1 MKKLSLDNGAIVRP
15 IIEFLPLFSEES
27 ARGAGYV
34 LFHPTK
40 DDGETPHPYLDGV
53 KAALKKVRGIYVFY
67 DSRGRAIYAGKTVE
81 QSLWGEMNSAYNRDR
96 GESQQTW
103 RVKHPMIRPHP
114 YDPDQNR
121 VVGRENLLLHELA
134 AYASAYEVLAP
145 FISEMEALLVRG
157 FANDLLNKKMEKF
170 AVEKE

>member
-1 MKKLSLDNGAIVRP
+1 MKKLSLENGAIVRP
-15 IIEFLPLFSEES
+15 IVEFLPLFSEES
-27 ARGAGYV
+27 KGGAGYV

-40 DDGETPHPYLDGV
+40 DDGEPNVYLDGV
-53 KAALKKVRGIYVFY
+53 RAALKKARGIYVFY

-81 QSLWGEMNSAYNRDR
+81 QSLWHEMNSAYNRPR

-114 YDPDQNR
+114 YDPDQHR
-121 VVGRENLLLHELA
+121 VVGREDLLLHELA
-134 AYASAYEVLAP
+134 EYASAFEVLAP

-157 FANDLLNKKMEKF
+157 FANDLVNKKMEKF